1 MNLKNK
7 SLSKINI
14 TGKYVWSDY
23 IYIQF
28 KKLRENLIYWLGMCI
43 YRYIYICICITRR
56 KITTTE
62 VKIEIT
68 SREDEEGCY

>member
-7 SLSKINI
+7 RLSKINV
-14 TGKYVWSDY
+14 TGKYAWSDY

-56 KITTTE
+56 KIITTE